1 MGCKHSKV
9 TPLQTPTPPPDFRRV
24 SERRS
29 GRFSRVHEPRYQARV
44 TEDLSVLDLEEFGD
58 SFSDLAI
65 EEYLN
70 RGGEARRASGQQNHR
85 HPVPWVCAITFI
97 NLWLF

>member
-1 MGCKHSKV
+1 M
-9 TPLQTPTPPPDFRRV
+9 
-24 SERRS
+24 
-29 GRFSRVHEPRYQARV
+29 
-44 TEDLSVLDLEEFGD
+44 LDLEEFGD

-85 HPVPWVCAITFI
+85 HPVPRVNMITLSHKLTANQMCKI
-97 NLWLF
+97 GNMQNGL

>member
-1 MGCKHSKV
+1 M
-9 TPLQTPTPPPDFRRV
+9 
-24 SERRS
+24 
-29 GRFSRVHEPRYQARV
+29 
-44 TEDLSVLDLEEFGD
+44 LDLEEFGD

-85 HPVPWVCAITFI
+85 HPVPRVNMITLI
-97 NLWLF
+97 NVRLIKCLKIVHTQNGL